1 MKKGTKSFGGF
12 IVVTLSAILIIAAI
26 AAAVFYNEVVI
37 PEPETQALA
46 AGEEYVHGSNI
57 GRTPSGNDVTTGDQL
72 VSAINSNSNVN
83 LSNDVSIPSGSFGS
97 IAVYSGTIYGNG
109 HKITIN
115 VPDSSGKNDRGR
127 QFFGG
132 LMGEL
137 KDGAIYDCTFDIGSG
152 DYKGGYNGNTFFG
165 GVTGSVYNATVENV
179 TINILSGTDF
189 RIYCHSSGQQVGIG
203 MLSGY
208 AGNATIRNVTINNN
222 GGTYRAGYSSSDF
235 NTIYTEA
242 SPSTV
247 ANLVGFFEGS
257 ASTVENIIIKGGSTS
272 TTLDGQYASNLGLSA
287 YAATTITVGNFYNAF
302 LGTINA
308 VNNGGSVTFAKHI
321 STSWGSTSYVGNV
334 SVTRYFEY
342 HNSDSDCVNQLYD
355 HREQYNRRTITEKLS
370 VQTSGN
376 DNVVNRQILFNPRT
390 TDYANSLVLIY
401 TNRELSNAIAG
412 KQWTVTAHSGRVF
425 NGTEDGD
432 GIVFADLPV
441 ADIWN
446 DDKWGSD
453 NGYFD
458 ATLSYTETIQGL
470 YPALNKYEHGYVDD
484 GYADSISGTALN
496 SSNFYNTLIDKDS
509 NSPSGAY
516 KLTEDI
522 VIEGFTGK
530 GWSNVTLD
538 GCGHTIY
545 ITSAQTGLGGSNIGG
560 IVGKMSGG
568 TIKNL
573 RIVLAE
579 DVTVATTG
587 SRESNDVVAIGIGA
601 VAGQLTGGA
610 TIQNVNVVIPE
621 GVRFSNSWSAG
632 SDRALGGIAGEIVG
646 SGHIIGCTVQL
657 DGQMIAESGWPFAA
671 GLAGI
676 TEDISGASSVTFK
689 NNILKG
695 SGQLGGIA
703 NNANQPTFCG
713 AITTTQPGSSNAFTV
728 DGFIYNLTNTSP
740 TVGSLNGNDQLTNDT
755 VSSFGYVCQN
765 NDAEGAGTSAG
776 LDPSGVVN
784 CYNIFDYGASM
795 SDDLVYYDDG
805 DGNVYYKIPT
815 TAAISGSVTGLGG
828 ITVTP
833 YFPIS
838 YKEDG
843 TVNTDNLVLVAS
855 GTGVSGFN
863 GVLKEQGATIG
874 EGKDSIPVAA
884 KDGDNLV
891 LEMPKADVVSESDT
905 SVGLEE
911 AKTVTLTTDAK
922 NSFTYN
928 GSSQARNVY
937 LKYGES
943 SISDYTVTYAA
954 ESGSELSDA
963 PVNAGSYYISVVALA
978 ENAGDYYFF
987 DATSNTLSKR
997 YTYASA
1003 DKNNKFVINPA
1014 VVELAFD
1021 SDSMT
1026 VTYNAK
1032 AVENPKVSVS
1042 GGTFGQDLG
1051 ELTYVWMNADGT
1063 TLSANPTNAGSYKVK
1078 ISAATNPNFTVGGAA
1093 ASGNDFTIK
1102 AKEVTLSVKEGGTS
1116 FAFAQDTG
1124 AITSANVNANDTYGL
1139 TINEFIDSDTNAAY
1153 TVSLANPV
1161 YIEENGT
1168 GTQYLAAGEYN
1179 LTVTLS
1185 SSNYTF
1191 GTTSGENTDTD
1202 TVTVNVAQGA
1212 NSVSTEYSRDNW
1224 VYYNTPSAVKFQMR
1238 FGTPTF
1244 RYTNVRTGEEF
1255 DSMTSTSPVGTYN
1268 VTVTVA
1274 DTTSYGAFKQTF
1286 SGAFQI
1292 TALPVSIT
1300 LTAQD
1305 ADYSAKQYAESNITV
1320 SLDGSYTETDVAAIL
1335 GEIAWN
1341 VTGENHTEPSV
1352 LPTNAGTYT
1361 LGIAEVG
1368 NAENIEVD
1376 LSNVSDEFVIS
1387 PRAVAFEATE
1397 AKNAALYYGQNISD
1411 FSSLV
1416 SVTHEDMTGYDFEKA
1431 DWRYSVTSDF
1441 TSNTEANTPVTLTV
1455 KIFVEDPNYSVAEGH
1470 GEFVLNNIKVSK
1482 ADIVIEVDISGRE
1495 YNGGALEASATE
1507 TSKETGAQTGSD
1519 ITIIYYKVNTAET
1532 GEGRYTELDSAPTA
1546 AGTYAVRATIAEQTN
1561 YNAAATEYIEFF
1573 IDKADQPVTVSI
1585 GGWTYGEEAKPL
1597 QIKGIQESA
1606 VTSVSYSGTTNA
1618 DKNNSYG
1625 PTDVV
1630 PKEAG
1635 TYTVTVSWKETT
1647 NYKAGSAEPVSFIIA
1662 KAEGKADITIT
1673 YSVDGVT
1680 DAKYTPGETMLYYN
1694 GSKYTFEVG
1703 VEYFDGG
1710 DLTTE
1715 INDNTT
1721 NNLTT
1726 ANAGTYTVIA
1736 TVTESPNYLKASSE
1750 TSIVI
1755 NKAVISGVSVGT
1767 SSFVFG
1773 TDGGLTTDNANDGTT
1788 YGTASATIV
1797 NGYGS
1802 PVFTYALN
1810 YGDKYETSNDGVS
1823 YINEGT
1829 YALTF
1834 GLNEESATNFKFDE
1848 KFVEGGCSAII
1859 KVDTG
1864 SNEFTNKKESTGW
1877 IYGLTSNTSSA
1888 TSKFGNVVIKTVD
1901 KDGNEVKIS
1910 NALNAGTYTDIFTV
1924 PASEYGNYG
1933 EISYKYTFV
1942 VEKHDLNITDLEI
1955 SGTKVSGSAA
1965 DGYTVTY
1972 APDMGLSATVDVSS
1986 GEDGLS
1992 APLEGLIG
2000 DKVSHKYF
2008 FEYSEDAAD
2017 PKVWKEG
2024 LPPKAGI
2031 YTVRFKGM
2039 ELDAKYNI
2047 NNFAFVYEGNARE
2060 LTTKLTINKATVSAS
2075 AELNGD
2081 IVYGM
2086 TLEEVRELVQINYT
2100 DTALDYEV
2108 DIAVKVGDTDYTGA
2122 VNAGTAVSI
2131 TVKITVN
2138 DPNYTA
2144 TVSGDTEYTLT
2155 VQKRAVTIAVDE
2167 KATMLHAKYNQ
2178 SDPTPFYGHIR
2189 IDGLQND
2196 DVKENVFNIALPVV
2210 SVTPTTDAYEV
2221 NVSLNTEFDG
2231 YDNYDFGDTTEWVI
2245 SLTLSARE
2253 FTFTVT
2259 MKGPFVYGKE
2269 IADMELA
2276 IVQPPEGEEEI
2287 PSSVLHQPMTFRY
2300 IGVGGT
2306 EYDSDIAPVNVG
2318 KYTLTVTITGTAD
2331 YHSEPATSNVFEITP
2346 APLTM
2351 TIDAAAGGLSA
2362 TYDPNTEITDFMAA
2376 FAGYFTVAF
2385 PEENGVT
2392 YTDEFGDI
2400 FSLSATKDN
2409 DGSVK
2414 SIKNAG
2420 AYKLTPTL
2428 ENKNYSITDIPSL
2441 TYTVNKANMSV
2452 KVSVASWAYG
2462 KYSSE
2467 NAPEISGIMED
2478 ADTLEGYSEVY
2489 MLKPDESDIPSG
2501 EPIVDI
2507 ANANVGTYILIVTV
2521 PKTDNYNGTTAE
2533 ATFDITKTTFESAV
2547 TITDW
2552 TYGEEP
2558 NAPSVTNN
2566 PGGADVSYKYTGRDG
2581 TEYAESDTV
2590 PVNAGYYT
2598 VTAHIAESNNYSAV
2612 TVSCDFAIVKASVS
2626 PAIDEELSKTYD
2638 GDAVAFTLTDG
2649 SNPGKGEVSYVIER
2663 EISGEYE
2670 TVTEAR
2676 YSGNYRV
2683 RATVSETA
2691 NYSGATTEPV
2701 TFAIGQ
2707 KAVTAS
2713 WSVAGAALV
2722 YGDGYDEALAL
2733 IVIDRE
2739 AVLAKF
2745 AAGDREYVEFLL
2757 AATVADGSDYSERVN
2772 AGTAVTFGL
2781 SIAFAEGTA
2790 QDIVGSYD
2798 ISVSVTGA
2806 GSKTVAPRSIEI
2818 AAIDTSDVYG
2828 SSFTADGSLAEY
2840 FAENFTYNG
2849 TSVNAIADEYTTV
2862 AFAVNGSNGAA
2873 IPNAGTYT
2881 VTVTVGGNY
2890 TGAASAAYTIEQK
2903 TLTVAAGY
2911 ELPFGVLNAEN
2922 IAEYG
2927 YEALLGGFVGDESVD
2942 YTVRANDE
2950 LGDEDSSFGFLNV
2963 GEYVLTVE
2971 IAENTNYTFETG
2983 YTAKFTV
2990 NIEKTDNAWIV
3001 EYARGDWTYLSEP
3014 AAVTSPE
3021 ARFAESDIDV
3031 RYYADS
3037 GYTVEMAPE
3046 AFTAATPAGTYYVTV
3061 SVPGSD
3067 NFNALRAEYSFE
3079 IYRLRAEMEVSTPE
3093 AVYDGE
3099 PYDGLTYT
3107 VSGAAAD
3114 VVGEI
3119 SWMYIGEGMSDYVPG
3134 LPVNAGSYIIKLLN
3148 YSDSENINLLSE
3160 PVSVVISPAPMN
3172 FTVTGAAYASV
3183 EYGTD
3188 PDEID
3193 LDALIASVVPDSDIG
3208 SFTFTVN
3215 LLTAK
3220 GREYTDSTYAGTV
3233 LYACVEITVTNGNFY
3248 AVVPEEVEDFPA
3260 VNVVRKAHDISLEI
3274 DDEIVTDG
3282 NEITVAE
3289 GIDVNLIDAI
3299 ASYMSKNGVKFY
3311 DYVVTVDGE
3320 SYNRDMVWTPGE
3332 HEVIVSLSGNHEG
3345 EASFT
3350 VMVEESLE
3358 PAKEPFVPATKVGEV
3373 LESINFTWAS
3383 AVSIGFGVAVAVL
3396 IILFFGLRRSKKK

>member
-26 AAAVFYNEVVI
+26 IAAAFYNEVVI

-57 GRTPSGNDVTTGDQL
+57 GRTASGNGVTTGDQL

-83 LSNDVSIPSGSFGS
+83 LLNNVSIPSSNFGS

-137 KDGAIYDCTFDIGSG
+137 NGGAIYDCTFDIGSG
-152 DYKGGYNGNTFFG
+152 DYKGGYNDNTFFG

-208 AGNATIRNVTINNN
+208 AGKATIRNVTINNN
-222 GGTYRAGYSSSDF
+222 GGTYRAGYSSGDF

-342 HNSDSDCVNQLYD
+342 HNSDSDCVNQLSN
-355 HREQYNRRTITEKLS
+355 HSGQYSNRQITEKLS

-376 DNVVNRQILFNPRT
+376 DHVVNRQILFNPRT

-401 TNRELSNAIAG
+401 TNRELSNAIVG

-446 DDKWGSD
+446 DDNWGSD

-496 SSNFYNTLIDKDS
+496 GSNFYSTLIDKDNIS

-545 ITSAQTGLGGSNIGG
+545 ITSAQTGLGGNNIGG
-560 IVGKMSGG
+560 IVGKMTGG

-587 SRESNDVVAIGIGA
+587 SKESDDVVAIGIGA

-740 TVGSLNGNDQLTNDT
+740 TVGSLNGNDQLANGI

-795 SDDLVYYDDG
+795 SGDLVYYDEG

-828 ITVTP
+828 STVTP
-833 YFPIS
+833 YFRPSSTTEYNAANI
-838 YKEDG
+838 
-843 TVNTDNLVLVAS
+843 TLVAS
-855 GTGVSGFN
+855 ASNWSGFELLKADGASTALSVDSGSDKVIDVAKNNAASEGAITVVKFETVEFGTDGALNSLTYTGEGQDATANLVYQGSTYGGAYYLSYTANGGGASLSNGKPLTVGNYLVTITLTGDEFFYYNGAASKTYTGLGLTMNRALVPFGVSLGN
-863 GVLKEQGATIG
+863 ASLTYTASEQTGGPSVIATSG
-874 EGKDSIPVAA
+874 
-884 KDGDNLV
+884 GDRYDHL
-891 LEMPKADVVSESDT
+891 LDDL
-905 SVGLEE
+905 G
-911 AKTVTLTTDAK
+911 TVT
-922 NSFTYN
+922 FTYTP
-928 GSSQARNVY
+928 S
-937 LKYGES
+937 GES
-943 SISDYTVTYAA
+943 SPL
-954 ESGSELSDA
+954 SGD
-963 PVNAGSYYISVVALA
+963 
-978 ENAGDYYFF
+978 
-987 DATSNTLSKR
+987 
-997 YTYASA
+997 
-1003 DKNNKFVINPA
+1003 
-1014 VVELAFD
+1014 
-1021 SDSMT
+1021 
-1026 VTYNAK
+1026 
-1032 AVENPKVSVS
+1032 
-1042 GGTFGQDLG
+1042 
-1051 ELTYVWMNADGT
+1051 
-1063 TLSANPTNAGSYKVK
+1063 PTNAGTYTVSFTYTNTANVGILNDAITTATLTINPKTVEL
-1078 ISAATNPNFTVGGAA
+1078 AANSVEKTF
-1093 ASGNDFTIK
+1093 ASD
-1102 AKEVTLSVKEGGTS
+1102 S
-1116 FAFAQDTG
+1116 G
-1124 AITSANVNANDTYGL
+1124 AITKANVNANDTYGL
-1139 TINEFIDSDTNAAY
+1139 TINGFIDSDANAAY
-1153 TVSLANPV
+1153 KVSLASPV
-1161 YIEENGT
+1161 YIAENDT
-1168 GTQYLAAGEYN
+1168 STEYLVAGKYT

-1191 GTTSGENTDTD
+1191 GTTSGENTDT
-1202 TVTVNVAQGA
+1202 VTVNVAQGS
-1212 NSVSTEYSRDNW
+1212 NSVSTEYARDNW
-1224 VYYNTPSAVKFQMR
+1224 VYYNTPSAQNFQMR

-1244 RYTNVRTGEEF
+1244 SYRNTTTEQVF

-1274 DTTSYGAFKQTF
+1274 ETTSYSAFEQTF
-1286 SGAFQI
+1286 SGVFEI

-1305 ADYSAKQYAESNITV
+1305 AVYSAKQYAESNITV
-1320 SLDGSYTETDVAAIL
+1320 SLGDSYSATDVAAIL

-1352 LPTNAGTYT
+1352 LPTNSGTYT
-1361 LGIAEVG
+1361 LGIASVG
-1368 NAENIEVD
+1368 NAANIDVD
-1376 LSNVSDEFVIS
+1376 LTNVSDEFVIS
-1387 PRAVAFEATE
+1387 PRAVAF
-1397 AKNAALYYGQNISD
+1397 NAATPGGTNLGYGSAAD
-1411 FSSLV
+1411 PMSVVTV
-1416 SVTHEDMTGYDFEKA
+1416 SAVIPEGFE
-1431 DWRYSVTSDF
+1431 SDF
-1441 TSNTEANTPVTLTV
+1441 TADDWSWNAVFEEGYGASTAVDTSVTLTV
-1455 KIFVEDPNYSVAEGH
+1455 SVTIKDDNYTAQLDQSEFEFTVVQATLTLTVEGFGTLENGAPGWTYDGTAHELTVSVPDDLEAKVVLTYYTVSDGSHTAIEGNIAPTDAGNYAVTASISGDSNYADVT
-1470 GEFVLNNIKVSK
+1470 SK
-1482 ADIVIEVDISGRE
+1482 YFEYTIQKAQMVIEVTMNGWIYNGNAGTAAVVSGQQENPVTDVTYIGTPNGGTTDEYNSPDVPTNAGSYRVVVSVKDTANYFGVSETVVPFTVERAALSDLSVSVEGWTYDATDHYLSSIPVAIENNNGNGNVSYAWYSVSGEQQVGLDTDYIRNAGVYRVTATVAQTNNYLGGTVSHDFTVAKYEVKVETAPYEFAYGVLTTTNANNATNFPGAVTGFHVGEADNSFRLSLEYSGQVTDGYVNARE
-1495 YNGGALEASATE
+1495 YDLTVTLINTNYTFKTADGKESDEAIIEVVISQYTENTWTEEGEYSNPGWTYYSYPENTIKNAEAATKAIFGAPTFAYEVMQDGSWTTYSDGWANATPAGTYRVTVTVAETDNYNGLSEEYQFVVAKRDVTFNIS
-1507 TSKETGAQTGSD
+1507 SD
-1519 ITIIYYKVNTAET
+1519 ITTVY
-1532 GEGRYTELDSAPTA
+1532 G
-1546 AGTYAVRATIAEQTN
+1546 
-1561 YNAAATEYIEFF
+1561 
-1573 IDKADQPVTVSI
+1573 ADYLVTF
-1585 GGWTYGEEAKPL
+1585 
-1597 QIKGIQESA
+1597 
-1606 VTSVSYSGTTNA
+1606 
-1618 DKNNSYG
+1618 
-1625 PTDVV
+1625 
-1630 PKEAG
+1630 
-1635 TYTVTVSWKETT
+1635 TVG
-1647 NYKAGSAEPVSFIIA
+1647 N
-1662 KAEGKADITIT
+1662 
-1673 YSVDGVT
+1673 
-1680 DAKYTPGETMLYYN
+1680 
-1694 GSKYTFEVG
+1694 
-1703 VEYFDGG
+1703 DGG
-1710 DLTTE
+1710 
-1715 INDNTT
+1715 I
-1721 NNLTT
+1721 
-1726 ANAGTYTVIA
+1726 GQ
-1736 TVTESPNYLKASSE
+1736 
-1750 TSIVI
+1750 SIV
-1755 NKAVISGVSVGT
+1755 
-1767 SSFVFG
+1767 
-1773 TDGGLTTDNANDGTT
+1773 
-1788 YGTASATIV
+1788 
-1797 NGYGS
+1797 
-1802 PVFTYALN
+1802 
-1810 YGDKYETSNDGVS
+1810 
-1823 YINEGT
+1823 
-1829 YALTF
+1829 
-1834 GLNEESATNFKFDE
+1834 
-1848 KFVEGGCSAII
+1848 
-1859 KVDTG
+1859 
-1864 SNEFTNKKESTGW
+1864 
-1877 IYGLTSNTSSA
+1877 
-1888 TSKFGNVVIKTVD
+1888 
-1901 KDGNEVKIS
+1901 
-1910 NALNAGTYTDIFTV
+1910 
-1924 PASEYGNYG
+1924 G
-1933 EISYKYTFV
+1933 E
-1942 VEKHDLNITDLEI
+1942 
-1955 SGTKVSGSAA
+1955 
-1965 DGYTVTY
+1965 VTY
-1972 APDMGLSATVDVSS
+1972 EFRAQNAEET
-1986 GEDGLS
+1986 
-1992 APLEGLIG
+1992 A
-2000 DKVSHKYF
+2000 K
-2008 FEYSEDAAD
+2008 
-2017 PKVWKEG
+2017 WTEG
-2024 LPPKAGI
+2024 LPENAGI
-2031 YTVRFKGM
+2031 YDVRVKSWGNSANVNLVGDTALVVTIDQREVEFIVSL
-2039 ELDAKYNI
+2039 EEDA
-2047 NNFAFVYEGNARE
+2047 E
-2060 LTTKLTINKATVSAS
+2060 
-2075 AELNGD
+2075 

-2086 TLEEVRELVQINYT
+2086 TLEEVRALVLIST
-2100 DTALDYEV
+2100 DTELEYGSEIEV
-2108 DIAVKVGDTDYTGA
+2108 MAGDTAYSET
-2122 VNAGTAVSI
+2122 VNAGTLVTV
-2131 TVKITVN
+2131 TVKITVKN
-2138 DPNYTA
+2138 TNYTA
-2144 TVSGDTEYTLT
+2144 TVSGETKYELT
-2155 VQKRAVTIAVDE
+2155 VAKRAVTIAVDE
-2167 KATMLHAKYNQ
+2167 TATMLHANYNQ
-2178 SDPTPFYGHIR
+2178 FDPTPFYGHIR
-2189 IDGLQND
+2189 IEGLLNG

-2210 SVTPTTDAYEV
+2210 SDTPTTDAYEV
-2221 NVSLNTEFDG
+2221 NVSLNTDFAG
-2231 YDNYDFGDTTEWVI
+2231 YDNYEFGETTKWVI

-2259 MKGPFVYGKE
+2259 MPESFVYGKE
-2269 IADMELA
+2269 IDGMELT
-2276 IVQPPEGEEEI
+2276 IVQPEGEEEI

-2300 IGVGGT
+2300 IGVDGT

-2318 KYTLTVTITGTAD
+2318 SYTLTVTITGTAD

-2351 TIDAAAGGLSA
+2351 TIDAAAGGLST
-2362 TYDPNTEITDFMAA
+2362 TYDPNTEEITDFMAA

-2385 PEENGVT
+2385 PADGA
-2392 YTDEFGDI
+2392 YTDGFGNI
-2400 FSLSATKDN
+2400 FLLSATKVN
-2409 DGSVK
+2409 EGAVE

-2420 AYKLTPTL
+2420 DYTLTPTL
-2428 ENKNYSITDIPSL
+2428 INKNYSITDIPSL

-2452 KVSVASWAYG
+2452 TVSVANWAYG
-2462 KYSSE
+2462 EYSSKL
-2467 NAPEISGIMED
+2467 NAPSINGIMED
-2478 ADTLEGYSEVY
+2478 ADLLEGYSVVY
-2489 MLKPDESDIPSG
+2489 TLTSDESDT
-2501 EPIVDI
+2501 PIENI
-2507 ANANVGTYILIVTV
+2507 AAEDVGNYTVTVTV
-2521 PKTDNYNGTTAE
+2521 PATDNYNGTTAE
-2533 ATFDITKTTFESAV
+2533 ATFSITKTTFESAV
-2547 TITDW
+2547 TITGW
-2552 TYGEEP
+2552 TYGEYNAKL

-2566 PGGADVSYKYTGRDG
+2566 PGGAAITYTYTGRDG
-2581 TEYAESDTV
+2581 TDYAESEKV

-2598 VTAHIAESNNYSAV
+2598 VTADILDSDNYSAV
-2612 TVSCDFAIVKASVS
+2612 TVSCDFAIAKADIFPEFAATSY
-2626 PAIDEELSKTYD
+2626 SKTYD
-2638 GDAVAFTLTDG
+2638 GDAVVFALTEG
-2649 SNPGKGEVSYVIER
+2649 SNPGEGEVTYVIER

-2691 NYSGATTEPV
+2691 NYNGATTGYV

-2713 WSVAGAALV
+2713 WSVADAALV

-2733 IVIDRE
+2733 ILIDRE
-2739 AVLAKF
+2739 AVLAQF
-2745 AAGDREYVEFLL
+2745 AAGDGEYVEFML
-2757 AATVADGSDYSERVN
+2757 AATVADGSDYSELVN
-2772 AGTAVTFGL
+2772 ADTAVTFGL

-2790 QDIVGSYD
+2790 QDIVGSYS
-2798 ISVSVTGA
+2798 ISVTGA

-2818 AAIDTSDVYG
+2818 AATDTSDVYG

-2849 TSVNAIADEYTTV
+2849 TSVNAIANEYTTV
-2862 AFAVNGSNGAA
+2862 AFAVNGTSGAA

-2927 YEALLGGFVGDESVD
+2927 YEALLDGFVGDESVD
-2942 YTVRANDE
+2942 YTVRADDE

-2963 GEYVLTVE
+2963 REYVLTVE

-2990 NIEKTDNAWIV
+2990 KIAKTDNAWIV

-3119 SWMYIGEGMSDYVPG
+3119 GWMYIGEGMSDYVPG
-3134 LPVNAGSYIIKLLN
+3134 LPVDAGSYAVRIASVENLSIDII
-3148 YSDSENINLLSE
+3148 NITETFAL
-3160 PVSVVISPAPMN
+3160 VIDPATVN
-3172 FTVTGAAYASV
+3172 FTVRIASGMSV
-3183 EYGTD
+3183 TYG
-3188 PDEID
+3188 DEITN
-3193 LDALIASVVPDSDIG
+3193 AAAFVNTPVPDIDVG
-3208 SFTFTVN
+3208 EFT
-3215 LLTAK
+3215 
-3220 GREYTDSTYAGTV
+3220 Y
-3233 LYACVEITVTNGNFY
+3233 TVTACNSRGALYTSGLQAGEQVSF
-3248 AVVPEEVEDFPA
+3248 AVEVTIEDTNYVANVRSTPSLTVRRLALVPEI
-3260 VNVVRKAHDISLEI
+3260 VVGDETVTHG
-3274 DDEIVTDG
+3274 DEISVSNG
-3282 NEITVAE
+3282 SEFLV
-3289 GIDVNLIDAI
+3289 IDAI
-3299 ASYMSKNGVKFY
+3299 TRYMADNGVRY
-3311 DYVVTVDGE
+3311 YEYAIYVNGSRYTTDYAF
-3320 SYNRDMVWTPGE
+3320 TPGE
-3332 HEVIVSLSGNHEG
+3332 YEISVAIDGNFSGELRLTVNVDGNPELSVASAEPETAIGRFLDSINLSVAGAVAILLGFMVSL
-3345 EASFT
+3345 
-3350 VMVEESLE
+3350 VVCL
-3358 PAKEPFVPATKVGEV
+3358 
-3373 LESINFTWAS
+3373 
-3383 AVSIGFGVAVAVL
+3383 L
-3396 IILFFGLRRSKKK
+3396 IGLRKRGSE

>member
-26 AAAVFYNEVVI
+26 VAAAFYNEVVI

-57 GRTPSGNDVTTGDQL
+57 GRKSSGNGVTTGDQL

-83 LSNDVSIPSGSFGS
+83 LLNNVSIPSSNFGS

-137 KDGAIYDCTFDIGSG
+137 NGGAIYDCTFDIGSG
-152 DYKGGYNGNTFFG
+152 DYKGGYNDNTFFG
-165 GVTGSVYNATVENV
+165 AVTGSIYNATVENV

-308 VNNGGSVTFAKHI
+308 INNGGSVTFAKHI

-342 HNSDSDCVNQLYD
+342 HNSDSDCVNQLSN
-355 HREQYNRRTITEKLS
+355 HSGQYSNRQITEKLS

-401 TNRELSNAIAG
+401 TNRELSNAIVG
-412 KQWTVTAHSGRVF
+412 KQWTVTADSGRIF

-432 GIVFADLPV
+432 GIVFANLPV

-446 DDKWGSD
+446 DDNWGD
-453 NGYFD
+453 GNGYFN
-458 ATLSYTETIQGL
+458 ATLSYTETIQGS
-470 YPALNKYEHGYVDD
+470 YPALNDYEHGYVDD

-509 NSPSGAY
+509 NRPSGTY

-530 GWSNVTLD
+530 EWNEVTLD

-545 ITSAQTGLGGSNIGG
+545 ITSTQTGLGGSNIGG
-560 IVGKMSGG
+560 IVGKMTRG

-587 SRESNDVVAIGIGA
+587 SKESNDVVAIGIGA

-621 GVRFSNSWSAG
+621 GVRFSNSWSTGG

-676 TEDISGASSVTFK
+676 TEDISGDISGAPSVTFE

-703 NNANQPTFCG
+703 NNTDQPTFCA

-740 TVGSLNGNDQLTNDT
+740 TVGSLNGNDQLTNDL

-765 NDAEGAGTSAG
+765 NDTEGTGTSAG

-784 CYNIFDYGASM
+784 DFNIFDYGASM
-795 SDDLVYYDDG
+795 SEDLVYYDEG
-805 DGNVYYKIPT
+805 DGNVYYNIPT
-815 TAAISGSVTGLGG
+815 TAAISGSVENLDRS
-828 ITVTP
+828 TVTP
-833 YFPIS
+833 YFRPSSTTEYNAANI
-838 YKEDG
+838 
-843 TVNTDNLVLVAS
+843 TLVAS
-855 GTGVSGFN
+855 ASDWSGFELLKADGASTALSVDSGSDKVIDVAKNNAASEGAITVIKFETVEFGTDGALNSLTYTGEGQDATANLVYQGSTYGGTYSLSYTANGGGASLSDGKPLTAGNYLVTITLTGNEFFYYNGAASKTYTGLGLRMDKALVPFGVSLGN
-863 GVLKEQGATIG
+863 DSLTYTASELTGDPSVIATSG
-874 EGKDSIPVAA
+874 
-884 KDGDNLV
+884 GDKYDHL
-891 LEMPKADVVSESDT
+891 LDDL
-905 SVGLEE
+905 G
-911 AKTVTLTTDAK
+911 TVT
-922 NSFTYN
+922 FTYTP
-928 GSSQARNVY
+928 S
-937 LKYGES
+937 GES
-943 SISDYTVTYAA
+943 SPL
-954 ESGSELSDA
+954 SGD
-963 PVNAGSYYISVVALA
+963 
-978 ENAGDYYFF
+978 
-987 DATSNTLSKR
+987 
-997 YTYASA
+997 
-1003 DKNNKFVINPA
+1003 
-1014 VVELAFD
+1014 
-1021 SDSMT
+1021 
-1026 VTYNAK
+1026 
-1032 AVENPKVSVS
+1032 
-1042 GGTFGQDLG
+1042 
-1051 ELTYVWMNADGT
+1051 
-1063 TLSANPTNAGSYKVK
+1063 PTNAGTYTVSFTYTNTANVGLSNTIRTATLTINPKTVEL
-1078 ISAATNPNFTVGGAA
+1078 AANSVEKTF
-1093 ASGNDFTIK
+1093 AS
-1102 AKEVTLSVKEGGTS
+1102 
-1116 FAFAQDTG
+1116 DTG

-1139 TINEFIDSDTNAAY
+1139 TINGFIDSDTNAAY
-1153 TVSLANPV
+1153 TVSLASPV

-1168 GTQYLAAGEYN
+1168 STEYLAADEYT

-1191 GTTSGENTDTD
+1191 GTTSGENTDT
-1202 TVTVNVAQGA
+1202 VTVNVAQGS
-1212 NSVSTEYSRDNW
+1212 NSVSTEYARDNW
-1224 VYYNTPSAVKFQMR
+1224 VYYNTPSAQNFQMR

-1244 RYTNVRTGEEF
+1244 SYRNTTTEQVF
-1255 DSMTSTSPVGTYN
+1255 DSMTSTSPVGTYS

-1274 DTTSYGAFKQTF
+1274 ETTSYSAFEQTF

-1305 ADYSAKQYAESNITV
+1305 AVYSAKQYAESNITV
-1320 SLDGSYTETDVAAIL
+1320 SLGGSYTATDVAAIL
-1335 GEIAWN
+1335 GEITYKHRLASATEAEYIQGLPTDAGEYVIGIHELGNMTAGNVGVSDLDAITAGLVINKKTVAFDAATPGGTNLGYGSAADPMDVVNVSAVIPEGFESDFTADDWSWN
-1341 VTGENHTEPSV
+1341 AVFEEGYGASTAVGTSVTLTVSVTITDDNYTAQLDQSEFEFTVVQATLTLRVEGFGTLENGASGWIYDGTAHELTVSV
-1352 LPTNAGTYT
+1352 PDDLVAEVVLTYYTVSDGSYTAIEGNIAPTDAGNYAVTASISGDKNYADVTSKYFEYTIQKAQMVIEVTMNGWIYNGNAGTAAVVSGQRENAVTAVKYIGTPNGGTTDEYNSPDVPTNAGSYRVVVSVEDTANYFGVSET
-1361 LGIAEVG
+1361 VVPFTVERAALS
-1368 NAENIEVD
+1368 D
-1376 LSNVSDEFVIS
+1376 LS
-1387 PRAVAFEATE
+1387 
-1397 AKNAALYYGQNISD
+1397 
-1411 FSSLV
+1411 V
-1416 SVTHEDMTGYDFEKA
+1416 SVE
-1431 DWRYSVTSDF
+1431 
-1441 TSNTEANTPVTLTV
+1441 
-1455 KIFVEDPNYSVAEGH
+1455 
-1470 GEFVLNNIKVSK
+1470 
-1482 ADIVIEVDISGRE
+1482 
-1495 YNGGALEASATE
+1495 
-1507 TSKETGAQTGSD
+1507 
-1519 ITIIYYKVNTAET
+1519 
-1532 GEGRYTELDSAPTA
+1532 
-1546 AGTYAVRATIAEQTN
+1546 
-1561 YNAAATEYIEFF
+1561 
-1573 IDKADQPVTVSI
+1573 
-1585 GGWTYGEEAKPL
+1585 GWTYDATDHYLSSIPVAIENNNGNGNVSYAWY
-1597 QIKGIQESA
+1597 
-1606 VTSVSYSGTTNA
+1606 SVSGEQQVGLDTDYIRNAGEYRVTATVAQTNNYLEGTASHDFTVAKHEVTVKTAPYEFAYGVLTTTNA
-1618 DKNNSYG
+1618 NNATNFPGAVTGFLGGEADSSFELSLGYSGQVTDGYVNAREYDLTVTLINTNYTFKTADGTLSGTATIPVVVNKTDNSTTSDYSRSGWTYYNSPSVDEILPKFRFGSEAAIEVKYYTDPERQNEYTDGFTYVTAAETYYVAVTMPGTDNYNELTVYG
-1625 PTDVV
+1625 QFTVAQREVTITVADISNNTYYYGDMIEPSATIPASGFGTDYIGTVSWTY
-1630 PKEAG
+1630 KEADSQEDVWTALPDDGIFDVG
-1635 TYTVTVSWKETT
+1635 TYTIRFNYTNTANVALDAESVIETTVTINRRAVEFTVSLEE
-1647 NYKAGSAEPVSFIIA
+1647 GA
-1662 KAEGKADITIT
+1662 K
-1673 YSVDGVT
+1673 
-1680 DAKYTPGETMLYYN
+1680 
-1694 GSKYTFEVG
+1694 
-1703 VEYFDGG
+1703 
-1710 DLTTE
+1710 
-1715 INDNTT
+1715 
-1721 NNLTT
+1721 
-1726 ANAGTYTVIA
+1726 
-1736 TVTESPNYLKASSE
+1736 
-1750 TSIVI
+1750 
-1755 NKAVISGVSVGT
+1755 
-1767 SSFVFG
+1767 
-1773 TDGGLTTDNANDGTT
+1773 
-1788 YGTASATIV
+1788 
-1797 NGYGS
+1797 
-1802 PVFTYALN
+1802 
-1810 YGDKYETSNDGVS
+1810 
-1823 YINEGT
+1823 
-1829 YALTF
+1829 
-1834 GLNEESATNFKFDE
+1834 
-1848 KFVEGGCSAII
+1848 
-1859 KVDTG
+1859 
-1864 SNEFTNKKESTGW
+1864 
-1877 IYGLTSNTSSA
+1877 
-1888 TSKFGNVVIKTVD
+1888 
-1901 KDGNEVKIS
+1901 
-1910 NALNAGTYTDIFTV
+1910 
-1924 PASEYGNYG
+1924 
-1933 EISYKYTFV
+1933 
-1942 VEKHDLNITDLEI
+1942 
-1955 SGTKVSGSAA
+1955 
-1965 DGYTVTY
+1965 
-1972 APDMGLSATVDVSS
+1972 
-1986 GEDGLS
+1986 
-1992 APLEGLIG
+1992 
-2000 DKVSHKYF
+2000 
-2008 FEYSEDAAD
+2008 
-2017 PKVWKEG
+2017 
-2024 LPPKAGI
+2024 
-2031 YTVRFKGM
+2031 
-2039 ELDAKYNI
+2039 
-2047 NNFAFVYEGNARE
+2047 
-2060 LTTKLTINKATVSAS
+2060 
-2075 AELNGD
+2075 

-2086 TLEEVRELVQINYT
+2086 TLEEVRALVLIST
-2100 DTALDYEV
+2100 DTELEYGSEIGVMAGGTAYSE
-2108 DIAVKVGDTDYTGA
+2108 T
-2122 VNAGTAVSI
+2122 VNAGTLVTVTVEI
-2131 TVKITVN
+2131 TVTN
-2138 DPNYTA
+2138 TNYTA
-2144 TVSGDTEYTLT
+2144 TVSGETKYELT
-2155 VQKRAVTIAVDE
+2155 VAKRAVTIAVDE
-2167 KATMLHAKYNQ
+2167 TATMLHANYNQ
-2178 SDPTPFYGHIR
+2178 FDPTPFYGHIR
-2189 IDGLQND
+2189 IEGLLNG

-2210 SVTPTTDAYEV
+2210 SDTPTTDAYEV
-2221 NVSLNTEFDG
+2221 NVSLNTDFAGYANYEFG
-2231 YDNYDFGDTTEWVI
+2231 ETTKWVI

-2253 FTFTVT
+2253 FTFTVQ
-2259 MKGPFVYGKE
+2259 MKESFVYGKE
-2269 IADMELA
+2269 IDGMKLT
-2276 IVQPPEGEEEI
+2276 IVQPEGEEEI

-2300 IGVGGT
+2300 IGVDGT
-2306 EYDSDIAPVNVG
+2306 EYDSNIAPVNVG
-2318 KYTLTVTITGTAD
+2318 SYTLTVTITGTAD
-2331 YHSEPATSNVFEITP
+2331 YHSEPATSKVFEITP

-2351 TIDAAAGGLSA
+2351 TIDAAAGGLST

-2376 FAGYFTVAF
+2376 FAEYFTVAF
-2385 PEENGVT
+2385 PADGA

-2409 DGSVK
+2409 DGAVE

-2420 AYKLTPTL
+2420 AYTLTPTL
-2428 ENKNYSITDIPSL
+2428 INKNYSIKDIPSL
-2441 TYTVNKANMSV
+2441 THTVNKANMSV
-2452 KVSVASWAYG
+2452 TVSVESWAYG
-2462 KYSSE
+2462 EYSSE
-2467 NAPEISGIMED
+2467 LNAPVISGIMED
-2478 ADTLEGYSEVY
+2478 ADLLEGYSEVY

-2521 PKTDNYNGTTAE
+2521 PATDNYIGMTAE
-2533 ATFDITKTTFESAV
+2533 ATFYITKTTFESAV
-2547 TITDW
+2547 TITGW
-2552 TYGEEP
+2552 TYGEYDAEL
-2558 NAPSVTNN
+2558 NAPSVHEDGN
-2566 PGGADVSYKYTGRDG
+2566 PGNADVRYTYTGRNG
-2581 TEYAESDTV
+2581 TEYDESEEV
-2590 PVNAGYYT
+2590 PQNAGYYT
-2598 VTAHIAESNNYSAV
+2598 VTAYIDGSVNYEALE
-2612 TVSCDFAIVKASVS
+2612 VSCNFAIDKASVS
-2626 PAIDEELSKTYD
+2626 PAIDAELSKTYD
-2638 GDAVAFTLTDG
+2638 GDAVAFTLTEG
-2649 SNPGKGEVSYVIER
+2649 SNPGMGEVTYVIER
-2663 EISGEYE
+2663 EISGEYV

-2691 NYSGATTEPV
+2691 NHSGATTEPV

-2713 WSVAGAALV
+2713 WSVANAALV
-2722 YGDGYDEALAL
+2722 YGDSYDEALAL
-2733 IVIDRE
+2733 ILIDRKS
-2739 AVLAKF
+2739 VLAQF
-2745 AAGDREYVEFLL
+2745 AAGDGEYVEFILDAL
-2757 AATVADGSDYSERVN
+2757 AADGSDYSERVN

-2798 ISVSVTGA
+2798 ISVSVEGA

-2818 AAIDTSDVYG
+2818 TATDTSDIYG

-2862 AFAVNGSNGAA
+2862 AFAVNGTSGAA

-2911 ELPFGVLNAEN
+2911 ELPFGVLSAEN

-2942 YTVRANDE
+2942 YTVRADDE

-2963 GEYVLTVE
+2963 NEYVLMVE
-2971 IAENTNYTFETG
+2971 IAENTNYKFETG

-3119 SWMYIGEGMSDYVPG
+3119 GWMYIGEGMSDYVSG
-3134 LPVNAGSYIIKLLN
+3134 LPVDAGSYAVRIASVENLSIDII
-3148 YSDSENINLLSE
+3148 NITETFAL
-3160 PVSVVISPAPMN
+3160 VIDPATVN
-3172 FTVTGAAYASV
+3172 FTVRIASGMSV
-3183 EYGTD
+3183 TYG
-3188 PDEID
+3188 DEITN
-3193 LDALIASVVPDSDIG
+3193 AAAFVNTPVPDIDVG
-3208 SFTFTVN
+3208 EFT
-3215 LLTAK
+3215 
-3220 GREYTDSTYAGTV
+3220 Y
-3233 LYACVEITVTNGNFY
+3233 TVTAYNSRGALYTSGLQAGEQVSF
-3248 AVVPEEVEDFPA
+3248 AVEVTIEDTNYVANVRSTPSLTVRRLALEPEI
-3260 VNVVRKAHDISLEI
+3260 VVGDETVTHG
-3274 DDEIVTDG
+3274 DEISVSNG
-3282 NEITVAE
+3282 SEFLV
-3289 GIDVNLIDAI
+3289 IDAI
-3299 ASYMSKNGVKFY
+3299 TRYMADNGVRY
-3311 DYVVTVDGE
+3311 YEYAIYVNGARYTTDYAF
-3320 SYNRDMVWTPGE
+3320 TPGE
-3332 HEVIVSLSGNHEG
+3332 YEISVAIDGNFSGELRLTVNVDGNPELSVASAEPETAIGRFLDSINLSVAGAVAILLGFMVSL
-3345 EASFT
+3345 
-3350 VMVEESLE
+3350 VVCL
-3358 PAKEPFVPATKVGEV
+3358 
-3373 LESINFTWAS
+3373 
-3383 AVSIGFGVAVAVL
+3383 L
-3396 IILFFGLRRSKKK
+3396 IGLRKRGSE